1 MTKKL
6 IFASLTLPA
15 FVAGY
20 VTFHPGV
27 ALATPTYIETGKPQ
41 VPGSYTVDP
50 AHTSVGFQIGHLGIS
65 QVQGRFTK
73 KEGKLLIGKDPTQS
87 SVEMT
92 VQTASVDTAVEP
104 RDNHLRSPDF
114 FDVENHPTLSFRSTE
129 VVAAGS
135 DGLKVTGDLSIRDVT
150 KPITLDVKFEG
161 TAVDPWGGTRAIFS
175 AATELAREEW
185 GITWNAALEAGGVIK
200 CIVASGCADMS
211 RKGQRPGR
219 RHGEPALCLRQRG
232 SDGTALL
239 PFRRST
245 ASAPSFP
252 ELEWEPLPSAAA
264 EAGRWLLQ
272 QVPRKLHRRKRVC
285 ASCLLLPRDH
295 RSIRGRPFQLL

>member
-114 FDVENHPTLSFRSTE
+114 FDAEKYPTITFKSTR
-129 VVAAGS
+129 VRKTGGKYVA
-135 DGLKVTGDLSIRDVT
+135 DGLLTIKNVA
-150 KPITLDVKFEG
+150 KPISIPFRYFGPIT
-161 TAVDPWGGTRAIFS
+161 DPWGGTRIGAIADAVQINRKDFGV
-175 AATELAREEW
+175 AYDQRLPDGTEA
-185 GITWNAALEAGGVIK
+185 
-200 CIVASGCADMS
+200 VASNLTIRLSMEATLD
-211 RKGQRPGR
+211 K
-219 RHGEPALCLRQRG
+219 
-232 SDGTALL
+232 
-239 PFRRST
+239 
-245 ASAPSFP
+245 PS
-252 ELEWEPLPSAAA
+252 
-264 EAGRWLLQ
+264 
-272 QVPRKLHRRKRVC
+272 K
-285 ASCLLLPRDH
+285 
-295 RSIRGRPFQLL
+295 